1 MRILSKWMVSASLLM
16 SLACTAM
23 AAELTPVDLT
33 NASVKDVMT
42 ILKTD
47 PSMNAEK
54 ATALV
59 EDKVLAHFDFTR
71 MTSITVGKNWPKA
84 TPVQQLELTKQFH
97 TLLVRTYIGQLL
109 IYRNANV
116 EVKPQA
122 LAAGQ
127 TESTVRTVISA
138 PNLKTLVL
146 DYNFTKS
153 AQGWKAYNVNVN
165 GVSLLVNYKN
175 SFTKKITESG
185 IDGLIKAMADKN
197 TQVKAKK

>member
-1 MRILSKWMVSASLLM
+1 MRNLIAFFKRFRIFIYFALLQGIALSTYFTYLSYPRSQYLTTASAVS
-16 SLACTAM
+16 
-23 AAELTPVDLT
+23 
-33 NASVKDVMT
+33 
-42 ILKTD
+42 
-47 PSMNAEK
+47 
-54 ATALV
+54 
-59 EDKVLAHFDFTR
+59 
-71 MTSITVGKNWPKA
+71 
-84 TPVQQLELTKQFH
+84 
-97 TLLVRTYIGQLL
+97 GQLL

-116 EVKPQA
+116 EVKPQT
-122 LAAGQ
+122 LAVGQ

-146 DYNFTKS
+146 DYNFTKG